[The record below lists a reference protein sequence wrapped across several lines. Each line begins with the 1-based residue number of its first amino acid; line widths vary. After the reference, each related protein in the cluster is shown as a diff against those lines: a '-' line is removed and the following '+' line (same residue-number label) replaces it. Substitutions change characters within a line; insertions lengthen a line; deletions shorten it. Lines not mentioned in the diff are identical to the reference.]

1 MSSIQTH
8 LQKNMIFNL
17 VWNDEELSMWKGYKN
32 PVYTYM
38 LQNFTAMRMSL
49 CSRSRQKKNTMHD
62 LNDESIILTAYK
74 RRIGEKMETLKKTFI
89 PIDIFSVHH
98 KRYLLKIKCI
108 DV

>member
-17 VWNDEELSMWKGYKN
+17 VWINEELSLWKGYKT
-32 PVYTYM
+32 PVDTYM

-49 CSRSRQKKNTMHD
+49 CSRLRQKKKKNTIHD

-74 RRIGEKMETLKKTFI
+74 R
-89 PIDIFSVHH
+89 
-98 KRYLLKIKCI
+98 
-108 DV
+108 